1 MIDNKLE
8 ILIKLL
14 YQINKFKNI
23 KLQDNYKLYSQKIM
37 TIKDFLEKIK
47 DNKYIHKNYNNL
59 YILINE
65 TFDSIP
71 EQNNL
76 YKIVNNYDSNIE
88 NKIPLSSNRDNYL
101 NFINILNCNFNHL
114 SLYIN
119 EYIDKVCINFPSCEI
134 QINSKNSNI
143 IELITINNFIN
154 EKFKNFINDIN
165 QTKYNIL
172 MEDMNLIINIS
183 SKIYENI
190 NYDKMSKNEINNF
203 NLDKYENIKL
213 SDLKITLYKNILI
226 KCKTIINSLSHI
238 ISDKHLK

>member
-1 MIDNKLE
+1 MIDDKLE

-14 YQINKFKNI
+14 YQINKFKNT
-23 KLQDNYKLYSQKIM
+23 KLQNNYKLYLQKIM

-71 EQNNL
+71 DQNNL
-76 YKIVNNYDSNIE
+76 YKIINSYDSNVE
-88 NKIPLSSNRDNYL
+88 NNVPLSSNRDNYL
-101 NFINILNCNFNHL
+101 NFVNILNCNINHL
-114 SLYIN
+114 SIYIN

-143 IELITINNFIN
+143 VELIKINNFIN
-154 EKFKNFINDIN
+154 EKFKNFIKGIN
-165 QTKYNIL
+165 KTKYNIL